1 MIPTN
6 RLVGIREPETGST
19 NWEGRYCAFTTDLI
33 VANGEEYTFYHL
45 SRDGLWS
52 KEGIVVL
59 TRSHIRSLAKE
70 SNNYRSSLNKTAAID
85 PKSGKSSLRCVN
97 ATQSQQNLEDVVKAA
112 SMSMVSLLLKELTQ
126 GSARAAPIEEGGSTL
141 SATRLY

>member
-1 MIPTN
+1 MTVSGPK
-6 RLVGIREPETGST
+6 RE
-19 NWEGRYCAFTTDLI
+19 
-33 VANGEEYTFYHL
+33 
-45 SRDGLWS
+45 LWFAI
-52 KEGIVVL
+52 GPGTRVL

-112 SMSMVSLLLKELTQ
+112 SMSMVSLLVKGLHKTQPELHHLKK
-126 GSARAAPIEEGGSTL
+126 EG
-141 SATRLY
+141 RL